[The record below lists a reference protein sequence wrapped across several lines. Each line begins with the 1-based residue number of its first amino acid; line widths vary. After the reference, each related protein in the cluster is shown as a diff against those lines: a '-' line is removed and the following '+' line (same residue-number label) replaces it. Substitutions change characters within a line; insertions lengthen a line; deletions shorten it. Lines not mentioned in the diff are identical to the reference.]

1 MRLRLSCRYAV
12 LLSTLFCGACK
23 KIIQVNLVNVSP
35 QIVIEGNVT
44 DDAGPYQV
52 QISRSVDYAAN
63 NVFPPVTDAVVS
75 ITDSTTGQTDMLLE
89 VDSGVYATQTLIGQP
104 KHTYQLLVIEGG
116 QRYSATSTMPISVK
130 PDSVT
135 FEQNTNFNGIAAI
148 TAIVYF
154 QDPAGVANY
163 YQFMEA
169 VNGKAVPDIFVFD
182 DRLSDG
188 KYIEE
193 PLFNDTA
200 YLEPGSA
207 LLLTMNCVDEN
218 IYNYFY
224 ELSIVTA
231 TAGIESTTPANPTS
245 NISNGALGYFSA
257 HTTTAEQLYVY

>member
-1 MRLRLSCRYAV
+1 
-12 LLSTLFCGACK
+12 LLATLFCVACK
-23 KIIQVNLVNVSP
+23 KIIQVNLANISP

-44 DDAGPYQV
+44 DDAGPYYV

-89 VDSGVYATQTLIGQP
+89 VDSGVYATQSLIGKP
-104 KHTYQLLVIEGG
+104 RHIYQLLVIEDG
-116 QRYSATSTMPISVK
+116 QRYSATSTMPIPVR
-130 PDSVT
+130 PDSIT
-135 FEQNTNFNGIAAI
+135 FEQNTGLNGISEI
-148 TAIVYF
+148 TAIVNF
-154 QDPAGVANY
+154 QDPAGVTNY
-163 YQFMEA
+163 YQFTEV

-200 YLEPGSA
+200 YLEPGA
-207 LLLTMNCVDEN
+207 TLLLTMNCVDEN

-224 ELSIVTA
+224 ELSNVTA
-231 TAGIESTTPANPTS
+231 TAGIQSTTPANPTS
-245 NISNGALGYFSA
+245 NINNGALGYFSA
-257 HTTTAEQLYVY
+257 HTTTSEQLYVY